1 MVANQIEH
9 TYATRQDIE
18 GILGKIDP
26 EKLLEIIELRPTIV
40 DLEAASM
47 WLSGDRDVFGAG
59 DPLKG
64 VGSKIVTILTA
75 DEDEEPLRRG

>member
-1 MVANQIEH
+1 MVATQIER
-9 TYATRQDIE
+9 TYATREDIE

-26 EKLLEIIELRPTIV
+26 EKLLEIIELRPTII

-59 DPLKG
+59 
-64 VGSKIVTILTA
+64 
-75 DEDEEPLRRG
+75 ER

>member
-1 MVANQIEH
+1 MEANPAQP
-9 TYATRQDIE
+9 YATRQEIE
-18 GILGKIDP
+18 GIFGKIDS

-59 DPLKG
+59 DPLRG
-64 VGSKIVTILTA
+64 VASKIVTILTT
-75 DEDEEPLRRG
+75 DENEEPPRAG